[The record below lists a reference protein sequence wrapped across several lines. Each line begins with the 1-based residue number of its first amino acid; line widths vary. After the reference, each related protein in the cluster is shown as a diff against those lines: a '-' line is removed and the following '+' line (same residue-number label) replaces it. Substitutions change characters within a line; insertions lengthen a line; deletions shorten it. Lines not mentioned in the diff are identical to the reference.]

1 MMPSKKVYDKM
12 RYNILEYYD
21 YKSGEIN
28 PLNPHSDSEFEE
40 IMELKQAAN
49 KRRGGI
55 MPKLQHK
62 VLHNQVE
69 NPKKLRPD
77 LGLSKSSS
85 NLYKLS
91 FPCNK
96 LSPSISKDLYSSF
109 KINLKPQMKK
119 TMKLSMIDT
128 RMLGS
133 GDFNKYAMKHAR
145 QKIEEVQRSKDHY
158 LDPFTKERKP
168 ILNFQPMDVFK
179 EFKDFV
185 VVNGK
190 VYSKNMEFLRGYDD
204 FLAMNSFMNGTP
216 VLKVDPE
223 FKKKSEQESEMY
235 DVKRAI
241 SHQLD
246 HLEPAPPPIPSI
258 SKPVPKPSPFGSR
271 SHIRI
276 KPRATF

>member
-21 YKSGEIN
+21 YKSGEN
-28 PLNPHSDSEFEE
+28 NTVEEHSDSEVQE
-40 IMELKQAAN
+40 IMELKKAAN

-62 VLHNQVE
+62 VLHNQAE
-69 NPKKLRPD
+69 NPKKLRAD
-77 LGLSKSSS
+77 IGLTKSNA
-85 NLYKLS
+85 NLYKLN

-128 RMLGS
+128 RMQGS
-133 GDFNKYAMKHAR
+133 EEFNKYAMKHAR
-145 QKIEEVQRSKDHY
+145 MKAEEVQGSKDHF
-158 LDPFTKERKP
+158 LDPFTKERKAIP
-168 ILNFQPMDVFK
+168 NFQPMDIFRD
-179 EFKDFV
+179 FKDFV

-204 FLAMNSFMNGTP
+204 FLAMNSFMNGSP
-216 VLKVDPE
+216 VMQVDPE
-223 FKKKSEQESEMY
+223 FKKRTDQETEMY
-235 DVKRAI
+235 EVKKAI
-241 SHQLD
+241 AHQLEAID
-246 HLEPAPPPIPSI
+246 NKAAPTPSLPKPA
-258 SKPVPKPSPFGSR
+258 SKPSGQSSKSK
-271 SHIRI
+271 IRI
-276 KPRATF
+276 NPRASF